1 MPALASRSL
10 LALALATCISEPA
23 LAQAPAPVPVPAP
36 APAAPSVPAVSVPA
50 PAPAPV
56 PPRVLVA
63 VFDTHAL
70 GVDPAAAAIVTA
82 ELRRMAE
89 ALGYA
94 VVSPDAARAAVARLQ
109 TSGAVSSDRAAVL
122 TRAVAARDGIFA
134 RLRSDG
140 RAYIVELQ
148 VVSWQGGQ
156 PATVHAFTSAADLA
170 RTSSQL
176 LSSVLPPAPAPAPTP
191 APAFVPAPPPAPPV
205 ATAPDRQ
212 PPPESSRYGKWRVA
226 LQTEAAFGIGGN
238 DFYNHLAGARLD
250 HRFTRRAALGAYVGY
265 ANLKGKEGRAHNVL
279 SYALVEYRIPI
290 GSGTF
295 GVPLRYGIGYLPK
308 NGPFMRTSA
317 GIGLAA
323 SEQIDLVLDLLAPTV
338 WLTHDEAVVS
348 LDLAAEVALS
358 F

>member
-1 MPALASRSL
+1 MPALVSRAL
-10 LALALATCISEPA
+10 LALALVTCVATPA
-23 LAQAPAPVPVPAP
+23 LAQAPAPPAPVPVPVPAAPVPAP
-36 APAAPSVPAVSVPA
+36 AAPA
-50 PAPAPV
+50 PAPAPA

-82 ELRRMAE
+82 ELRRAAE

-94 VVSPDAARAAVARLQ
+94 VVAADAARAAVARLQ
-109 TSGAVSSDRAAVL
+109 TSGGVSSDRAAEL
-122 TRAVAARDGIFA
+122 TRSVAARDGIFA
-134 RLRSDG
+134 RLSSDG
-140 RAYIVELQ
+140 RVYIVELQ
-148 VVSWQGGQ
+148 VVSSQGGP
-156 PATVHAFTSAADLA
+156 PAAAHAFTNAADLA
-170 RTSSQL
+170 QTSAKL
-176 LSSVLPPAPAPAPTP
+176 LVSVLPRAPAPAPVP
-191 APAFVPAPPPAPPV
+191 APAVAAPPV

-212 PPPESSRYGKWRVA
+212 PSPSPESSRYGKWRVA

-250 HRFTRRAALGAYVGY
+250 HRFTRRAALGGYVGY

-279 SYALVEYRIPI
+279 SYAMVEYRIPI

-323 SEQIDLVLDLLAPTV
+323 SEQIEIVLDLLAPTV